1 MSEDDRAAKAARAK
15 AMLKKRQAKKAG
27 TPSSSTPGVT
37 SPVSERAFSPTPTE
51 PATVVFVE
59 DEKRD
64 LSDVFV
70 RDSTADASWVSTLP
84 RAGTPPPA
92 PPPTAVLFSDTVTSP
107 NFDGSAR
114 ANGYQSQE
122 EVTWLKKSNEMLNSQ
137 IEQLISEKAELRKTA
152 DSSKS
157 ENETLKAELARS
169 GAVNSGVQSEIQM
182 LKVELES
189 VKNAKSDWA
198 NREYSLK
205 IEMESLRATLAQTE
219 ASKSNLQRTEANL
232 RTESKNMKSSLAELE
247 AAKAKL
253 LQSEAALKKD
263 NEQLKSDLTG
273 KLDTATSE
281 LERLDAAL
289 KKQRGYSTELE
300 QQMQK
305 TQFEMEVSLRNE
317 QQTISLLVSEKAALT
332 SGLERLSGAESYAQE
347 AGRLLSEEQQKT
359 IRLEEH
365 LQQLRSE
372 VQESTARI
380 QSLEATDKELT
391 DKTKDQAGYI
401 SCLSYSRLLTEAE
414 IHRRRVR
421 ELEEQIQSDD
431 RADRLEASLKNT
443 QDRADELEFQLSELK
458 QTHATIRSERDKLD
472 ARLRISSESETA
484 WEVKHSTL
492 HALYQSVEAQLAQ
505 AVIEKEAVIN
515 EKSSLQVEIES
526 TQKTLALLQE
536 KLTKTAT
543 DLAMSMTHLQN
554 VQNEAKMAN
563 RRAEDAERSQKELQE
578 EGTSLMHSLDE
589 MRPKIVELTGIKLEL
604 TEKTDEQGRVIQN
617 RELMV
622 GQLESSLEEARADL
636 EASEKKLRD
645 LLSERETERHSA
657 QLGDS
662 ELQKAY
668 SQLQAELDSTLAR
681 VRSLEADR
689 NIRQNET
696 LRNIEE
702 VARLQELA
710 SAQSEEITS
719 LQHEIYRRQNEQ
731 SEEKSFLEVAQNEV
745 ESLRQEIAIKDEELE
760 RLRLRTSNLSTFP
773 DKPHSLKD
781 ELNDEVLGSLKL
793 DLSSSQS
800 HVRSLEESL
809 FDAEARSH
817 ALMKQVAALEDQLTT
832 RPQIPSM
839 RPFSPS
845 GGALASRPS
854 SRGSRTR
861 SISGS
866 HSLKPS
872 ALARSAIEH
881 NLSPETRHKRK
892 TSLTMLKA
900 RIDRELVAASAHS
913 QANSRALSPVQSE
926 SSLDETSNAGSNYSR
941 HKLRP
946 QFMDDSHVFWCSSCR
961 GDLVIL

>member
-1 MSEDDRAAKAARAK
+1 M
-15 AMLKKRQAKKAG
+15 
-27 TPSSSTPGVT
+27 
-37 SPVSERAFSPTPTE
+37 
-51 PATVVFVE
+51 
-59 DEKRD
+59 
-64 LSDVFV
+64 
-70 RDSTADASWVSTLP
+70 
-84 RAGTPPPA
+84 
-92 PPPTAVLFSDTVTSP
+92 
-107 NFDGSAR
+107 
-114 ANGYQSQE
+114 
-122 EVTWLKKSNEMLNSQ
+122 
-137 IEQLISEKAELRKTA
+137 
-152 DSSKS
+152 
-157 ENETLKAELARS
+157 
-169 GAVNSGVQSEIQM
+169 
-182 LKVELES
+182 
-189 VKNAKSDWA
+189 
-198 NREYSLK
+198 
-205 IEMESLRATLAQTE
+205 
-219 ASKSNLQRTEANL
+219 
-232 RTESKNMKSSLAELE
+232 
-247 AAKAKL
+247 
-253 LQSEAALKKD
+253 
-263 NEQLKSDLTG
+263 
-273 KLDTATSE
+273 
-281 LERLDAAL
+281 
-289 KKQRGYSTELE
+289 
-300 QQMQK
+300 
-305 TQFEMEVSLRNE
+305 SLRNE

-401 SCLSYSRLLTEAE
+401 SSNGSLSSARKEAE

-443 QDRADELEFQLSELK
+443 QDRADELEFQLSKLK
-458 QTHATIRSERDKLD
+458 QTHATVISERDKLD

-492 HALYQSVEAQLAQ
+492 HALYQSVETQLAQ

-536 KLTKTAT
+536 KLTKAAT
-543 DLAMSMTHLQN
+543 DLAMSTTHLQN

-563 RRAEDAERSQKELQE
+563 RRAEDAERTQKELQE
-578 EGTSLMHSLDE
+578 EGISLMHSLDE

-604 TEKTDEQGRVIQN
+604 TEKTDELGRGIQN
-617 RELMV
+617 RESMI

-662 ELQKAY
+662 ELQKGY

-689 NIRQNET
+689 TIRQNET

-710 SAQSEEITS
+710 SAQSEEIIS

-832 RPQIPSM
+832 RPQIPPI

-845 GGALASRPS
+845 GGALVSRPS

-881 NLSPETRHKRK
+881 NLSPETRHKRR

-900 RIDRELVAASAHS
+900 RIDSELVAASAHS

-926 SSLDETSNAGSNYSR
+926 SSLGGTSNAGSNYSR

>member
-1 MSEDDRAAKAARAK
+1 M
-15 AMLKKRQAKKAG
+15 
-27 TPSSSTPGVT
+27 
-37 SPVSERAFSPTPTE
+37 
-51 PATVVFVE
+51 FVI
-59 DEKRD
+59 
-64 LSDVFV
+64 F
-70 RDSTADASWVSTLP
+70 
-84 RAGTPPPA
+84 PPPHRTRFQERQLQIA
-92 PPPTAVLFSDTVTSP
+92 NGSLS
-107 NFDGSAR
+107 SAR
-114 ANGYQSQE
+114 
-122 EVTWLKKSNEMLNSQ
+122 K
-137 IEQLISEKAELRKTA
+137 
-152 DSSKS
+152 
-157 ENETLKAELARS
+157 
-169 GAVNSGVQSEIQM
+169 
-182 LKVELES
+182 
-189 VKNAKSDWA
+189 
-198 NREYSLK
+198 
-205 IEMESLRATLAQTE
+205 
-219 ASKSNLQRTEANL
+219 
-232 RTESKNMKSSLAELE
+232 
-247 AAKAKL
+247 
-253 LQSEAALKKD
+253 
-263 NEQLKSDLTG
+263 
-273 KLDTATSE
+273 
-281 LERLDAAL
+281 
-289 KKQRGYSTELE
+289 
-300 QQMQK
+300 
-305 TQFEMEVSLRNE
+305 
-317 QQTISLLVSEKAALT
+317 
-332 SGLERLSGAESYAQE
+332 
-347 AGRLLSEEQQKT
+347 
-359 IRLEEH
+359 
-365 LQQLRSE
+365 
-372 VQESTARI
+372 
-380 QSLEATDKELT
+380 
-391 DKTKDQAGYI
+391 
-401 SCLSYSRLLTEAE
+401 EAE

-443 QDRADELEFQLSELK
+443 QDRADELEFQLSKLK
-458 QTHATIRSERDKLD
+458 QTHATIRSERDNLD

-484 WEVKHSTL
+484 WEVKHSSL
-492 HALYQSVEAQLAQ
+492 HALHQSVEAQLAQ
-505 AVIEKEAVIN
+505 AVIEKEAVIK

-536 KLTKTAT
+536 KLTKAAT
-543 DLAMSMTHLQN
+543 DLAMSTTQLQN
-554 VQNEAKMAN
+554 VQNEARMAN
-563 RRAEDAERSQKELQE
+563 RRAEDAERTQKELQE
-578 EGTSLMHSLDE
+578 EGISLMHSLDE
-589 MRPKIVELTGIKLEL
+589 MRPKIVELTGVKLEL
-604 TEKTDEQGRVIQN
+604 TEKTDGLGRVIQN
-617 RELMV
+617 RESMIE
-622 GQLESSLEEARADL
+622 QLESSLEGARADL

-689 NIRQNET
+689 TIQQNET

-710 SAQSEEITS
+710 SVQSEEITS

-731 SEEKSFLEVAQNEV
+731 SEEQSFLEVAQNEV

-832 RPQIPSM
+832 RPQIPSI

-900 RIDRELVAASAHS
+900 RIDSELVAASAHS

-926 SSLDETSNAGSNYSR
+926 SSLDGTSNAGSNYSR